1 MSITRNFIFS
11 AILTASSYI
20 FPFIIFPYVSRI
32 LGPDNIGACDFVDSL
47 INYFML
53 VSTLGVSWV
62 GIREIA
68 SCRDDRE
75 KLNRVFTSLVV
86 ITSVSTF
93 VAAVLLVAFTC
104 FVPSFAVYRPLLFIG
119 LLKLVGNFFLIE
131 WFYRGLEDF
140 KYITVRTILVKIG
153 YMAGV
158 FMFVRTASDYSIYY
172 FLLCAMV
179 VVNAIVNCWKA
190 AGIVRLDF
198 TRLQIR
204 PFLKPLFVFCLYF
217 GLSTMYTT
225 FNTTYLGIVG
235 DDTQVGYFAT
245 ANKFF
250 GVIISIYAAFTGVM
264 MPRLTSLN
272 AQNEEKEFHRL
283 ISLSY
288 DVLMMFA
295 FPILIFG
302 IIFADQ
308 LVMLF
313 AGGQYGGAVI
323 PMRIMMPLVLIIG
336 YEQII
341 VLQILAP
348 KKKDRAIFTNALLG
362 SIVGVVLNIVLVP
375 GMLVVGTS
383 ITWVC
388 AEIVVMLSAQ
398 YFVWR
403 YTGLGFPFR
412 MLMKYVI
419 AYLPMAV
426 IEFIIFRNIQI
437 GTVGMIMTGFVV
449 MAIYMAIVQCLV
461 LKTEAT
467 LFFEGK
473 IVTFF
478 KNRCNIGK
486 GVIKP

>member
-1 MSITRNFIFS
+1 
-11 AILTASSYI
+11 
-20 FPFIIFPYVSRI
+20 
-32 LGPDNIGACDFVDSL
+32 
-47 INYFML
+47 
-53 VSTLGVSWV
+53 
-62 GIREIA
+62 
-68 SCRDDRE
+68 
-75 KLNRVFTSLVV
+75 
-86 ITSVSTF
+86 
-93 VAAVLLVAFTC
+93 
-104 FVPSFAVYRPLLFIG
+104 
-119 LLKLVGNFFLIE
+119 
-131 WFYRGLEDF
+131 
-140 KYITVRTILVKIG
+140 
-153 YMAGV
+153 
-158 FMFVRTASDYSIYY
+158 
-172 FLLCAMV
+172 
-179 VVNAIVNCWKA
+179 
-190 AGIVRLDF
+190 
-198 TRLQIR
+198 
-204 PFLKPLFVFCLYF
+204 
-217 GLSTMYTT
+217 
-225 FNTTYLGIVG
+225 
-235 DDTQVGYFAT
+235 
-245 ANKFF
+245 
-250 GVIISIYAAFTGVM
+250 
-264 MPRLTSLN
+264 
-272 AQNEEKEFHRL
+272 
-283 ISLSY
+283 
-288 DVLMMFA
+288 MMFA

-426 IEFIIFRNIQI
+426 I
-437 GTVGMIMTGFVV
+437 
-449 MAIYMAIVQCLV
+449 IVQCLV